1 MGEQVKRQSRPKQT
15 IIISRDKDGKLVGRL
30 MPKANLH
37 VGGVDGSVGPNHTR
51 VMEGTVE
58 IRDPLY
64 NPETL
69 YMPKSMDMYN
79 RWIRHYYRTNEL
91 VGNCIDIHAT
101 LPFSNPRYTG
111 ISDPTIA
118 KFFDWAKDDVLHLYD
133 WILGSALEHTM
144 LGEQFSFGTFNP
156 TLGTFDSMTVLNPD
170 TLDIFPVNFGGLGST
185 RKFIV
190 SMNIPLELRELYQR
204 SMGDPRFREVFDALD
219 PEIRNC
225 VVTGRQ
231 IPIDA
236 NNIFAMQRLVSPYEK
251 RGTSIV
257 VRVLKWL
264 LFEDKLRTAQMA
276 TADGHIT
283 PIQLWQLGDVSMG
296 YLPNQEDLDAFNE
309 VLAQAEHQDFFQLV
323 THAALKYQAVVP
335 SQGMMD
341 IGAQFDKCKERILI
355 GLYASDAWMGND
367 GPTYSNAVVA
377 LKVLKGR
384 YKNALSQYEMLI
396 NSMNRKIAIANGFYR
411 RTQAEIDHRART
423 TGKDKLIIPEI
434 QWPNNLGL
442 NENYD
447 HVQILMQLA
456 DKHKIS
462 WQSVLEELGVD
473 TQNEKDRLRKE
484 METPLGDEYYAKVV
498 ETLLNKAAE
507 IKERGGKF
515 GNVPPALPGGAGG
528 GAEIPAVE
536 TGKPNVRENPENMA
550 IPTGGQEMLEGA

>member
-1 MGEQVKRQSRPKQT
+1 MSEQTKKQGTRSKQT
-15 IIISRDKDGKLVGRL
+15 IIIGRDKNGKLVGRL

-37 VGGVDGSVGPNHTR
+37 VGAADGSIGANRMR
-51 VMEGTVE
+51 VMEGTAE

-91 VGNCIDIHAT
+91 VGNCVDIHAT

-118 KFFDWAKDDVLHLYD
+118 KIFDWVKDDVLHLYD

-144 LGEQFSFGTFNP
+144 LGEQFSFATFNP
-156 TLGTFDSMTVLNPD
+156 GLGTFDSLTILNPD
-170 TLDIFPVNFGGLGST
+170 TLDIFPINFGGLGST
-185 RKFIV
+185 RKFII
-190 SMNIPLELRELYQR
+190 SMNIPLELRELYQK
-204 SMGDPRFREVFDALD
+204 SMNDPRFREVFDSLD

-225 VVTGRQ
+225 VVTGKQ
-231 IPIDA
+231 IPIDP
-236 NNIFAMQRLVSPYEK
+236 NNIFAMQRLVSPYDK

-257 VRVLKWL
+257 IRVLKWL
-264 LFEDKLRTAQMA
+264 LYEDKLRTAQMA

-283 PIQLWQLGDVSMG
+283 PIQLWQLGDIGMG
-296 YLPNQEDLDAFNE
+296 YMPTQEDLDAFNE

-341 IGAQFDKCKERILI
+341 INGQFDKCKERILI

-367 GPTYSNAVVA
+367 GPTYSNGVVA

-384 YKNALSQYEMLI
+384 YKIALSKYEILI
-396 NSMNRKIAIANGFYR
+396 NEMNRKIAIANGFR
-411 RTQAEIDHRART
+411 KRTQAEIDHNVRT
-423 TGKDKLIIPEI
+423 NVGKLIIPEI
-434 QWPNNLGL
+434 QWPNNLGI

-498 ETLLNKAAE
+498 ETLLNKATE
-507 IKERGGKF
+507 IKEMGGKF
-515 GNVPPALPGGAGG
+515 GSTQPSLPGGG
-528 GAEIPAVE
+528 E
-536 TGKPNVRENPENMA
+536 TKAPPMETSKPNVRENPENMA
-550 IPTGGQEMLEGA
+550 IPTGGQEMLEGI